1 MDVDI
6 KTRKVLL
13 TREQIEKRAAE
24 LGAQICED
32 LRVNPFI

>member
-32 LRVNPFI
+32 FKG

>member
-13 TREQIEKRAAE
+13 TREQIEKEQQSWALRSAR
-24 LGAQICED
+24 I